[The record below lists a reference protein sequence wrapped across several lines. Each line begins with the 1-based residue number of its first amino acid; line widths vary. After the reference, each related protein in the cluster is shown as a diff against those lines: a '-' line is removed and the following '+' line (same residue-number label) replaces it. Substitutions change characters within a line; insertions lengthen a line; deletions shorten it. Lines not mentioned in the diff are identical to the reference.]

1 MTLDEFAALKVGDK
15 IENTFTH
22 SQASIIEAAASG
34 VRLVWDGT
42 QTPFFY
48 SVQGTSWF
56 HWSKI
61 NEPAATTRKA

>member
-22 SQASIIEAAASG
+22 SQATILEATASG
-34 VRLVWDGT
+34 VRLCWDGT

-56 HWSKI
+56 HWSKV
-61 NEPAATTRKA
+61 EHEAPGTR